1 MIDTME
7 VAQSLLMSVDQTAFM
22 FALTGLICGTL
33 VSYLLFTK
41 TLQY

>member
-1 MIDTME
+1 MINTIE
-7 VAQSLLMSVDQTAFM
+7 VAETLLMSVEQTAFM